1 MRLILRVKY
10 MLNVNYMLH
19 RISEIVTI
27 MKLHLDGEVLFS
39 GQDLAQKSL
48 VRIYF
53 KNSNVKIVNN
63 MGHIDC

>member
-1 MRLILRVKY
+1 
-10 MLNVNYMLH
+10 
-19 RISEIVTI
+19 

-53 KNSNVKIVNN
+53 ENSNVKIVNN
-63 MGHIDC
+63 MGHSDC